1 VSKGESKSNS
11 LKNKKMKNDKMN
23 GERKMKIIEKTT
35 GKTVAEI
42 IGGSNL
48 TLDQVLDLI
57 GAVNVDDMDN
67 DLYSNDGD
75 NIITADGK
83 RWWYD
88 DLDYIAD

>member
-1 VSKGESKSNS
+1 
-11 LKNKKMKNDKMN
+11 
-23 GERKMKIIEKTT
+23 MKITEKTT
-35 GKTVAEI
+35 GKTVATI
-42 IGGSNL
+42 IGGENL
-48 TLDQVLDLI
+48 TLDQALDLI

>member
-1 VSKGESKSNS
+1 
-11 LKNKKMKNDKMN
+11 
-23 GERKMKIIEKTT
+23 MKIINKITNE
-35 GKTVAEI
+35 TVATI

-48 TLDQVLDLI
+48 TLDQALDLI
-57 GAVNVDDMDN
+57 GAVNVVDMDN

-75 NIITADGK
+75 NIVTADGK

>member
-1 VSKGESKSNS
+1 
-11 LKNKKMKNDKMN
+11 
-23 GERKMKIIEKTT
+23 MKIIEKTT
-35 GKTVAEI
+35 GKTVATI
-42 IGGSNL
+42 FGGANL
-48 TLDQVLDLI
+48 TLDQALDLI

-75 NIITADGK
+75 NIITPDGM

>member
-1 VSKGESKSNS
+1 
-11 LKNKKMKNDKMN
+11 
-23 GERKMKIIEKTT
+23 MKIINKITNE
-35 GKTVAEI
+35 TVATI
-42 IGGSNL
+42 LGGSNL
-48 TLDQVLDLI
+48 TLDEALDLI

-75 NIITADGK
+75 NIITADGE

>member
-1 VSKGESKSNS
+1 
-11 LKNKKMKNDKMN
+11 
-23 GERKMKIIEKTT
+23 MKIINKITNE
-35 GKTVAEI
+35 TVATI

-48 TLDQVLDLI
+48 TLDQALDLI
-57 GAVNVDDMDN
+57 GAVNVVDMDN

>member
-1 VSKGESKSNS
+1 
-11 LKNKKMKNDKMN
+11 
-23 GERKMKIIEKTT
+23 MKIINKITNE
-35 GKTVAEI
+35 TVATI

-48 TLDQVLDLI
+48 TLDQALDLI
-57 GAVNVDDMDN
+57 GAVNVVDMDN

-75 NIITADGK
+75 NIITPDGK

>member
-1 VSKGESKSNS
+1 
-11 LKNKKMKNDKMN
+11 
-23 GERKMKIIEKTT
+23 MKIIEKTT
-35 GKTVAEI
+35 GKTVATI
-42 IGGSNL
+42 IGGGNL
-48 TLDQVLDLI
+48 TLDEALDLI

-88 DLDYIAD
+88 DLDYITD

>member
-1 VSKGESKSNS
+1 
-11 LKNKKMKNDKMN
+11 
-23 GERKMKIIEKTT
+23 MKIIDKVTNE
-35 GKTVAEI
+35 TVATI
-42 IGGSNL
+42 LGGENL
-48 TLDQVLDLI
+48 TLSEALDLI

-88 DLDYIAD
+88 ELDYIAD

>member
-1 VSKGESKSNS
+1 
-11 LKNKKMKNDKMN
+11 
-23 GERKMKIIEKTT
+23 MKIINKTT
-35 GKTVAEI
+35 NETVATI

-48 TLDQVLDLI
+48 TLDQALDLI
-57 GAVNVDDMDN
+57 GAVNVVDMDN

>member
-1 VSKGESKSNS
+1 
-11 LKNKKMKNDKMN
+11 
-23 GERKMKIIEKTT
+23 MKIIDKVT
-35 GKTVAEI
+35 GKTVATI

-48 TLDQVLDLI
+48 TLDEALDLI

>member
-1 VSKGESKSNS
+1 
-11 LKNKKMKNDKMN
+11 
-23 GERKMKIIEKTT
+23 MKIIEKTT
-35 GKTVAEI
+35 GKTVATI
-42 IGGSNL
+42 IGGENL
-48 TLDQVLDLI
+48 TLDQALDLI

-88 DLDYIAD
+88 DLDLVADNYQPEDDED

>member
-1 VSKGESKSNS
+1 MEKT
-11 LKNKKMKNDKMN
+11 
-23 GERKMKIIEKTT
+23 KMKIINKITNE
-35 GKTVAEI
+35 TVATI

-48 TLDQVLDLI
+48 TLDQALDLI
-57 GAVNVDDMDN
+57 GAVNVVDMDN

-75 NIITADGK
+75 NIITPDGK

>member
-1 VSKGESKSNS
+1 MEKT
-11 LKNKKMKNDKMN
+11 
-23 GERKMKIIEKTT
+23 KMKIINKITNE
-35 GKTVAEI
+35 TVATI

-48 TLDQVLDLI
+48 TLDQALDLI
-57 GAVNVDDMDN
+57 GAVNVADMDN

>member
-1 VSKGESKSNS
+1 MEKT
-11 LKNKKMKNDKMN
+11 
-23 GERKMKIIEKTT
+23 KMKIINKITNE
-35 GKTVAEI
+35 TVATI

-48 TLDQVLDLI
+48 TLDQALDLI
-57 GAVNVDDMDN
+57 GAVNVVDMDN

>member
-1 VSKGESKSNS
+1 
-11 LKNKKMKNDKMN
+11 MN
-23 GERKMKIIEKTT
+23 GEQKMKLINKVTNKTLY
-35 GKTVAEI
+35 TVL
-42 IGGSNL
+42 GGENL
-48 TLDQVLDLI
+48 TLDEALDLI

-75 NIITADGK
+75 NIITPDGK

>member
-1 VSKGESKSNS
+1 
-11 LKNKKMKNDKMN
+11 MN

-48 TLDQVLDLI
+48 TLDEALDLI

-67 DLYSNDGD
+67 DLYSNDGN
-75 NIITADGK
+75 NIITPDGK

>member
-1 VSKGESKSNS
+1 
-11 LKNKKMKNDKMN
+11 
-23 GERKMKIIEKTT
+23 MKIINKITNETIAT
-35 GKTVAEI
+35 I

-48 TLDQVLDLI
+48 TLDQALDLI
-57 GAVNVDDMDN
+57 GAVNVVDMDN

-75 NIITADGK
+75 NIVTADGK